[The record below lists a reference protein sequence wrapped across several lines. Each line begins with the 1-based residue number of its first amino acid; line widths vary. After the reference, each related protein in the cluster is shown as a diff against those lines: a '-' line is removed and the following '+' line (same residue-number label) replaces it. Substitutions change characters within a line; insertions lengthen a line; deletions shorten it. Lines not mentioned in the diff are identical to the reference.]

1 MVRRRSNKRAA
12 VIAALTL
19 ACCTSAPVDAA
30 DCGIDSVS
38 GFTEPA
44 ARIEVA
50 AREPG
55 IVAMVHVKPGDRV
68 KAGELLAELDKT
80 IALAE
85 VGGARVAA
93 QAKGRIAAAEARK
106 DHADRRMTEFEKL
119 EKSRA
124 VRPMEVLAA
133 RAELQIAEAEL
144 LIAREDRQ
152 VAALALERAQSRLS
166 LLDIRAPFNGLIE
179 TVHREVS
186 ELVGSAGDARIV
198 TLLILDTLFS
208 DLFLPAECFDN
219 VSVGDPVEVY
229 LPSHGLTVP
238 ARVRDLGA
246 EVDAPTGLR
255 RLGLKIENPDYEL
268 LAGERLVFK
277 LPERE
282 ISH

>member
-1 MVRRRSNKRAA
+1 MVRRRSNRRAA
-12 VIAALTL
+12 AIAAFVLIY
-19 ACCTSAPVDAA
+19 SAAAPGNAA
-30 DCGIDSVS
+30 DCEIKSVS

-55 IVAMVHVKPGDRV
+55 IVAKVHVKPGDKV
-68 KAGELLAELDKT
+68 DAGDLLAELDKT

-85 VGGARVAA
+85 VGGARVTA
-93 QAKGRIAAAEARK
+93 QAEGRIAAAEARK
-106 DHADRRMTEFEKL
+106 EHAERRMTEFEKL

-133 RAELQIAEAEL
+133 RAEFQIAEAEL
-144 LIAREDRQ
+144 LIAQEDRQ

-166 LLDIRAPFNGLIE
+166 LLDIRAPFSGLVE

-186 ELVGSAGDARIV
+186 ELVGSGGDARIV

-219 VSVGDPVEVY
+219 VSEGDPVEVF
-229 LPSHGLTVP
+229 LPRHQLTVP

-246 EVDAPTGLR
+246 EVDAPTGMR
-255 RLGLKIENPDYEL
+255 RLGLKIQNPDYEM

-277 LPERE
+277 LPPQEVGQ
-282 ISH
+282 